1 MTSDQIYGRN
11 KALSLRDNGGNYP
24 SCCVIVAPSTDT
36 SSQMYLGI
44 KSDVSP
50 LNIQISQEEYHAT
63 THLTHE
69 RLHINLIYLNH
80 MQGSVI
86 PVVLDLTANH
96 QGWFTFK
103 ICPNNDIWYQSI
115 SIWANPNAIA
125 GKTQNNLALTCSLS
139 LWAKIGLQGIQSLT
153 IGLVFG
159 SSMSICHGGRIPFWN
174 FSIDKIWCYCTWTIS
189 VYFTIFLGILCQQYW
204 SPFLRMLFLQVILFP
219 MHPAVD
225 LHSW

>member
-1 MTSDQIYGRN
+1 MPWEQTTVLLSPRFPLLTPV
-11 KALSLRDNGGNYP
+11 ALRSEVISPHQVFQVPSRCWYMSSLVTK
-24 SCCVIVAPSTDT
+24 SCKLSVANRFDDLRPDIWTKQGFVTQGQWGKLSFLLCDCGSSTDT
-36 SSQMYLGI
+36 SSQMDLGT

-115 SIWANPNAIA
+115 SI
-125 GKTQNNLALTCSLS
+125 
-139 LWAKIGLQGIQSLT
+139 
-153 IGLVFG
+153 
-159 SSMSICHGGRIPFWN
+159 
-174 FSIDKIWCYCTWTIS
+174 
-189 VYFTIFLGILCQQYW
+189 
-204 SPFLRMLFLQVILFP
+204 
-219 MHPAVD
+219 
-225 LHSW
+225 